1 MESTISTSDGLGLK
15 TTVHASFSVWTSKPG
30 ADQHGRMAEME
41 GMWCHYEACI
51 EVKKSYEGGVS
62 IRCFYKKM
70 DHSVPTWAYIEVIS
84 VGVFPSFVRDH
95 IYMALLV

>member
-1 MESTISTSDGLGLK
+1 
-15 TTVHASFSVWTSKPG
+15 
-30 ADQHGRMAEME
+30 MAEME

-51 EVKKSYEGGVS
+51 EVKKSDEGGVS

-70 DHSVPTWAYIEVIS
+70 DHFVPIWAYIVVIS
-84 VGVFPSFVRDH
+84 VGVFPSFARDH